1 MKTIKLVLACLMV
14 MQLLILWIFSMNIM
28 FTNQEDEPINIVGQT
43 IKISDQKWLVECWG
57 GDPGGTKPIYNT
69 GIIPYECSTRT
80 MNWVLSLVIATLG
93 AFWLAELLKDK
104 KKS

>member
-57 GDPGGTKPIYNT
+57 GDPVVQNLY
-69 GIIPYECSTRT
+69 IIQVSYH
-80 MNWVLSLVIATLG
+80 MNVRHVR
-93 AFWLAELLKDK
+93 
-104 KKS
+104 